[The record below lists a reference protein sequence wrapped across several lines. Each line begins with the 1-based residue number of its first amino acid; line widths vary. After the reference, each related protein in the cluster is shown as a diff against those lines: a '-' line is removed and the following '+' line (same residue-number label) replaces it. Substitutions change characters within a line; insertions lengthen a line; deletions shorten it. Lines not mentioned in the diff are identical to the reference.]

1 MSSSQLTKLFEPST
15 VAVVGASANPEKTGH
30 LVLKNLVEKY
40 SGRIYPVNPR
50 GGEILGLKVYRRVG
64 EIPES
69 VDLAVLAIPTSEVAP
84 TLEECVKNGTRFA
97 IVIAAG
103 FKEAGEQGA
112 KLEEKIVKIARKGG
126 IRLIG
131 PNTIGI
137 INGHNNLI
145 ASGVP
150 LRSWRSS
157 GISIVCQSGIFAGA
171 LAAWIM
177 TNNVMGVGKVVAL
190 GNKCD
195 LDESDILEYLGQ
207 DENTRVIGLHLEG
220 IVDGRRFLK
229 IARKVVKKKPI
240 VAVKAARTEYGTKAA
255 LSHTGSLAVD
265 DKVVDAAFRQAGII
279 RAENIMEML
288 DYLKAF
294 EYQPLPRG
302 SRVGLITL
310 SGALGVLA
318 CDACFNYGLRPA
330 QLSEKSL
337 KWVKEQIMPP
347 EIDPTNPIDVW
358 AALGAGPARA
368 HAVAFEAALT
378 DENADAVISILLPLR
393 PTNHDLDQ
401 SIGAV
406 LSEHQNNGKTIL
418 ACLLGGEFL
427 KPWFEKLESMGIPC
441 YIGPDGAERAVKAL
455 SAMLRYRYIKESE
468 ELPVG
473 DMSAVTS

>member
-1 MSSSQLTKLFEPST
+1 M
-15 VAVVGASANPEKTGH
+15 VGASANPEKTGH

-318 CDACFNYGLRPA
+318 CDACFNYGLRP
-330 QLSEKSL
+330 
-337 KWVKEQIMPP
+337 
-347 EIDPTNPIDVW
+347 
-358 AALGAGPARA
+358 
-368 HAVAFEAALT
+368 
-378 DENADAVISILLPLR
+378 
-393 PTNHDLDQ
+393 
-401 SIGAV
+401 
-406 LSEHQNNGKTIL
+406 
-418 ACLLGGEFL
+418 
-427 KPWFEKLESMGIPC
+427 
-441 YIGPDGAERAVKAL
+441 
-455 SAMLRYRYIKESE
+455 
-468 ELPVG
+468 
-473 DMSAVTS
+473 